1 MTVLS
6 TDNDVRMSLWLPQV
20 RILEQSF
27 CGRTGWT
34 DRSGSSPSLP
44 TRYLFHLWLSYP

>member
-1 MTVLS
+1 MTILS
-6 TDNDVRMSLWLPQV
+6 ADNDIRISLRLPQL

-34 DRSGSSPSLP
+34 DRSRGNVSPPLRCLP
-44 TRYLFHLWLSYP
+44 